1 MHLWSTKPEYGQTVT
16 GVQDGVI
23 VAPNQGLSAP
33 AAGPEAVTVRALS
46 AASARTVRGS

>member
-33 AAGPEAVTVRALS
+33 AAGPEAVGGLTL
-46 AASARTVRGS
+46 GSFMLNTSP

>member
-33 AAGPEAVTVRALS
+33 AAGPEAV
-46 AASARTVRGS
+46 GS